1 MAEIY
6 QPLYLL
12 QQSLLKRIKLQLKIF
27 RLCETF
33 SWRANKMKM
42 IKNQTSIDELN
53 RTLEK
58 YEEHHANVMITTDE
72 LSDIL
77 VRIIKRK
84 MQLAKISTYR
94 ELTTYINHLYSLYMN
109 GEISDTE
116 YETTNIVIDD
126 IIAKAFR

>member
-1 MAEIY
+1 
-6 QPLYLL
+6 
-12 QQSLLKRIKLQLKIF
+12 
-27 RLCETF
+27 
-33 SWRANKMKM
+33 MKM

-58 YEEHHANVMITTDE
+58 YEEHHANGMITSDE

-84 MQLAKISTYR
+84 MQLAEITTYT
-94 ELTTYINHLYSLYMN
+94 ELITYINHVYSLYMN
-109 GEISDTE
+109 DEITDTE

-126 IIAKAFR
+126 MIAKAFR